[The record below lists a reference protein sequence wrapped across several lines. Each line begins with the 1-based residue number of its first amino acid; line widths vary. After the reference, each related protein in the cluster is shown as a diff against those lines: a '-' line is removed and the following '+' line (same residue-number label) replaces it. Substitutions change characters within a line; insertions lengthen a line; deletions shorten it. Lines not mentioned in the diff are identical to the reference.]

1 MGVNRFSTVSSR
13 LAVTWV
19 RSPQELLVAYAL
31 SILRKKSG
39 PPSAHR
45 LAGRFAAERGEID
58 RRGRRGG
65 RADGLTLGYGEIAGG
80 RGFSGL

>member
-31 SILRKKSG
+31 SILRKKSVA
-39 PPSAHR
+39 PERTR
-45 LAGRFAAERGEID
+45 LAGRFA
-58 RRGRRGG
+58 
-65 RADGLTLGYGEIAGG
+65 
-80 RGFSGL
+80 SGAWRN